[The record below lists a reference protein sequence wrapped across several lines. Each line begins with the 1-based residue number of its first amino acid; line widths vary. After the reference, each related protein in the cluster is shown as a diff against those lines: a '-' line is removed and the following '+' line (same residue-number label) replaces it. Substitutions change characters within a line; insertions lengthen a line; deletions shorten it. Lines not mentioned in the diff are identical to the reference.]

1 MKKLKLGV
9 IGMSE
14 GNGHP
19 YSWSAIFNGYEENI
33 MQECPF
39 PSIPDYLSNESYP
52 QNFLCHLAEVTHIWA
67 QSPEISN
74 HIAKASKIKNVVAH
88 YSEMIGAVD
97 AILLARDD
105 AENHHEMTL
114 PFLKAGI
121 PIFIDK
127 PFALSLNE
135 ANQMINAQ
143 QYNYQIFTCSSLRYA
158 KELFLSETDKET
170 IGSIYHVD
178 ATVMK
183 YWETYAIHL
192 LEPIIVNLPNRGV
205 LKRVD
210 KIEDSKMHH
219 VAILWE
225 EVSAAIKVTGNRIV
239 PLEFTYYGSKGTVKK
254 VFIDSFACFK
264 ASLFEFI
271 QQIKNQENSISRKDT
286 LELVDIIE
294 KGR

>member
-1 MKKLKLGV
+1 MTKLKLGV

-19 YSWSAIFNGYEENI
+19 YSWSAIFNGYEEKV

-39 PSIPDYLSNESYP
+39 PSIPDYLSKEVYP
-52 QNFLCHLAEVTHIWA
+52 QNFLSHLAEVTHIWT
-67 QSPEISN
+67 QSPELSN
-74 HIAKASKIKNVVAH
+74 HIAKASKIKYVVTH
-88 YSEMIGAVD
+88 YSEMIGEVD
-97 AILLARDD
+97 AVLLARDD
-105 AENHHEMTL
+105 AENHFEMAL
-114 PFLKAGI
+114 PFLKASI

-127 PFALSLNE
+127 PFALSLKE

-143 QYNYQIFTCSSLRYA
+143 QFNNQIFTCSSLRYA
-158 KELFLSETDKET
+158 KELFLTETDKET

-183 YWETYAIHL
+183 YWKTYAIHL

-225 EVSAAIKVTGNRIV
+225 QISAAIKVTGNQIV

-264 ASLFEFI
+264 ASLLEFL
-271 QQIKNQENSISRKDT
+271 QQIKNQENSISRMDT
-286 LELVDIIE
+286 LELVEIIE